1 MIMDW
6 KIFLAAFGTIFLAEL
21 GDKTQVANLCLAA
34 KSKSWLTV
42 FVASVAAF
50 ALVTL
55 VTVSLGNFLCKY
67 IHPEYIKYGSAALF
81 IVIGALMLAG
91 KI

>member
-1 MIMDW
+1 MDW
-6 KIFLAAFGTIFLAEL
+6 KVFLAAFGAIFLAEL
-21 GDKTQVANLCLAA
+21 GDKTQMANLCLSA

-50 ALVTL
+50 AVVTL
-55 VTVSLGNFLCKY
+55 ITVSLGNILGKY
-67 IHPEYIKYGSAALF
+67 IHPGYVKYASAVIF
-81 IVIGALMLAG
+81 IAIGALMLIG

>member
-1 MIMDW
+1 MDW
-6 KIFLAAFGTIFLAEL
+6 KVFLATFGAIFLAEL
-21 GDKTQVANLCLAA
+21 GDKTQVANLCLSA

-50 ALVTL
+50 AVVTL
-55 VTVSLGNFLCKY
+55 ITVSLGNILCKY
-67 IHPEYIKYGSAALF
+67 IHPEHIKYGSGALF
-81 IVIGALMLAG
+81 IVIGILMLVG